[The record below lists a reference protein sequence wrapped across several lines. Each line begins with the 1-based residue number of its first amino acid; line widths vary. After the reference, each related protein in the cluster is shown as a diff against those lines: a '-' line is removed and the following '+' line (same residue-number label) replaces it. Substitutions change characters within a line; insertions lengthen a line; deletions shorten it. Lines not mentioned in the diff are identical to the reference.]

1 MQLSRLTLIEVAS
14 QLISVTVTVT
24 LAIATRSIWALV
36 IGALTSSI
44 ASTILGYFMLPGK
57 GNRLAWDK
65 SSVDELIA
73 FGKWVFLSSIIGF
86 MVINGDRI
94 LLGGLVDAQTLGLY
108 TVAFML
114 ANSVQAV
121 MSMISGNIV
130 FPALSEVVRDR
141 PNDLRQV
148 ANKFQR
154 LGDRFLM
161 TSCGFLIMA
170 GNAIVTLL
178 YDKRYHGAGM
188 MLSFLALST
197 VGMRYQVLEQCYV
210 AMGKPKIIAATNM
223 LRLLSLAIGIPLGFH
238 YYQLT
243 GAMFAI
249 VLSQFAS
256 WPTAVYFKL
265 KFKLMEWSVEANA
278 LPPLLIGLALGFLFD
293 AVSPSRQALR
303 AIFFHQ

>member
-24 LAIATRSIWALV
+24 LAIVTRSIWALV
-36 IGALTSSI
+36 IGALTSTV
-44 ASTILGYFMLPGK
+44 ASTILGYVMLPGK
-57 GNRLAWDK
+57 GNKLAWDK
-65 SSVDELIA
+65 SSVHELIA

-94 LLGGLVDAQTLGLY
+94 LLGGLVDAPTLGLY

-114 ANSVQAV
+114 ANS
-121 MSMISGNIV
+121 
-130 FPALSEVVRDR
+130 VVRDR

-154 LGDRFLM
+154 LGDLFLM

-178 YDKRYHGAGM
+178 YDERYHGAGM

-256 WPTAVYFKL
+256 WPTAIYFKL

-293 AVSPSRQALR
+293 VVSPSRQTLR